1 MEGLTIEELIKQ
13 SRQAKGLTQASL
25 ADRLARASGQST
37 ITRNEVSRWER
48 GKRLPLA
55 WLPWLSIVLD
65 LPLAVLDQAVV
76 LSRAKR
82 LGVTPPSM
90 NGDRLTLF
98 SDGWTRE
105 NNDAMAAGLVAESEA
120 MSEESALRVAH
131 EWLIVEPPQLHEI
144 RAGRRIGHPLIDKIE
159 TRVDHLRHLDDY
171 VGSTDLHALVSQE
184 LEATATVARE
194 AAYRE
199 DVGRRLLKAVGELC
213 QLAGWVTSDAGLY
226 GRART
231 YYVKGI
237 QAAHVAGDEPTA
249 ANLLSS
255 LSYQMANVGD
265 PRKAAVLA
273 RTAVKGAERSSTP
286 LTRALLLERV
296 AWAHAKAGDS
306 AITERALGEVD
317 QVFGLHRE
325 GDEDPKWVYWLDR
338 GEVDVMAGRCFTELG
353 RPLRAEP
360 LLIQGIDTY
369 DATRARELS
378 LYLSWLADAYAQARE
393 IEQATEAASKSLN
406 LAVKVNSARVTDRI
420 ELIRSRLRPFA
431 DTAAVRRFED
441 LCQSAVLSRS

>member
-13 SRQAKGLTQASL
+13 FRQAKGLTQASL
-25 ADRLARASGQST
+25 ADRLARVSGQAT

-65 LPLAVLDQAVV
+65 LPLAMLDQAVV

-82 LGVTPPSM
+82 LGITPLSV

-105 NNDAMAAGLVAESEA
+105 SNEAMAAGLAAEGEA
-120 MSEESALRVAH
+120 LSEESALRVAH
-131 EWLIVEPPQLHEI
+131 EWLIVEAPQLHEI
-144 RAGRRIGHPLIDKIE
+144 RSGRRVGHSLIDKIE

-171 VGSTDLHALVSQE
+171 MGGTDLHALVSRE
-184 LEATATVARE
+184 LEATVTVVRE

-226 GRART
+226 DRART
-231 YYVKGI
+231 YYVNGI
-237 QAAHVAGDEPTA
+237 QAAHVAADEPTA

-265 PRKAAVLA
+265 PRQAATIA
-273 RTAVKGAERSSTP
+273 RTAVKGTERSSTP

-306 AITERALGEVD
+306 AITERAVGEVD
-317 QVFGLHRE
+317 RVFEQHGD

-353 RPLRAEP
+353 RPLKAEP
-360 LLIQGIDTY
+360 LLTQGLDTY
-369 DATRARELS
+369 DATRAREFS

-393 IEQATEAASKSLN
+393 IEQATEAAAKSLN

-420 ELIRSRLRPFA
+420 EAIRSRLRPFA

-441 LCQSAVLSRS
+441 LYQSTLEAI